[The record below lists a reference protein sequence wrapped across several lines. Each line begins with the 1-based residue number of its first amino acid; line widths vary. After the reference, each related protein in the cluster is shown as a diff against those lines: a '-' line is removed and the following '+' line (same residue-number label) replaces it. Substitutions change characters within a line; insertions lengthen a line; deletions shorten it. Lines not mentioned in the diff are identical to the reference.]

1 MNRKMNITR
10 KNRLKDKAFKYIG
23 LLSTF
28 VGLVALAVFVF
39 IILQTGLPRLSWDF
53 ITSLPSRF
61 PERAGIYTALIGTL
75 WMLVLTII
83 FSVTLGVSAGIY
95 LEEYSKKGLLS
106 RLLEINI
113 SNLVGVPSVIY
124 GILGLAFF
132 NRYLS
137 LGGSLL
143 AGSLT
148 LSLLII
154 PVIVVTTRES
164 LKAVPRTIKE
174 AAYALGATKWQTI
187 SRQLLPAASGS
198 IVTGVILALARAIGE
213 AAPLIVVGALSFVPF
228 TPRTP
233 MDDYTLLPIQIF
245 NWTSRPQ
252 PEFQINASAG
262 IIVLLFITF
271 LMNGISIYLRNKWQK
286 KVKW

>member
-1 MNRKMNITR
+1 MNNTK
-10 KNRLKDKAFKYIG
+10 KNRLKDSVFKYYGIMSTFIG
-23 LLSTF
+23 L
-28 VGLVALAVFVF
+28 VMLAVFII
-39 IILQTGLPRLSWDF
+39 IILQTGLSRLNLDF

-61 PERAGIYTALIGTL
+61 PERAGIYTALMGTA
-75 WMLVLTII
+75 WMLMLTII

-95 LEEYSKKGLLS
+95 LEEYAKKGLFS

-132 NRYLS
+132 NRALG

-154 PVIVVTTRES
+154 PVIIVTTRES
-164 LKAVPRTIKE
+164 LKAVPKTIKE

-187 SRQLLPAASGS
+187 SRQQLPAASGS

-213 AAPLIVVGALSFVPF
+213 AAPLIVVGALVYVPF
-228 TPRTP
+228 APQSP
-233 MDDYTLLPIQIF
+233 LDDYTVLPIQIF

-252 PEFQINASAG
+252 ADFQVNASAG

-271 LMNGISIYLRNKWQK
+271 LMNGVSIYLRNKWQK

>member
-1 MNRKMNITR
+1 MNNTK
-10 KNRLKDKAFKYIG
+10 KNRLKDSVFKYYGIMSTFIG
-23 LLSTF
+23 LIM
-28 VGLVALAVFVF
+28 LAVFII
-39 IILQTGLPRLSWDF
+39 IILQTGLSRLNLDF

-61 PERAGIYTALIGTL
+61 PERAGIYTALMGTA
-75 WMLVLTII
+75 WMLMLTII

-95 LEEYSKKGLLS
+95 LEEYAKKGLFS

-132 NRYLS
+132 NRALG

-154 PVIVVTTRES
+154 PVIIVTTRES
-164 LKAVPRTIKE
+164 LKAVPKTIKE

-187 SRQLLPAASGS
+187 SRQQLPAASGS

-213 AAPLIVVGALSFVPF
+213 AAPLIVVGALVYVPF
-228 TPRTP
+228 APQSP
-233 MDDYTLLPIQIF
+233 LDDYTVLPIQIF

-252 PEFQINASAG
+252 ADFQVNASAG

-271 LMNGISIYLRNKWQK
+271 LMNGVSIYLRNKWQK

>member
-1 MNRKMNITR
+1 MNITK
-10 KNRLKDKAFKYIG
+10 KNRLKDHAFKYFG
-23 LLSTF
+23 LMSTF
-28 VGLVALAVFVF
+28 IGLVALAVFIYV
-39 IILQTGLPRLSWDF
+39 ILQSGLPRLSWDF
-53 ITSLPSRF
+53 LTSLPSRF
-61 PERAGIYTALIGTL
+61 PEKAGIYTAIAGTL
-75 WMLVLTII
+75 WMLGLTII
-83 FSVTLGVSAGIY
+83 FSVTLGVMAGIY
-95 LEEYSKKGLLS
+95 LEEYSRKGLLS
-106 RLLEINI
+106 KLLEINI

-154 PVIVVTTRES
+154 PVIIVTTRES

-174 AAYALGATKWQTI
+174 ASYALGATKWQTI

-262 IIVLLFITF
+262 IIVLLFLTF
-271 LMNGISIYLRNKWQK
+271 VMNGVSIYLRNKWQK

>member
-1 MNRKMNITR
+1 MNNTT
-10 KNRLKDKAFKYIG
+10 KNRLKDSVFKYYGIF
-23 LLSTF
+23 STF
-28 VGLVALAVFVF
+28 VGLVMLAVFVF
-39 IILQTGLPRLSWDF
+39 IIVNTGIERLNWNFLS
-53 ITSLPSRF
+53 SLPSRF
-61 PERAGIYTALIGTL
+61 PEKAGIYTALMGTA
-75 WMLVLTII
+75 WMLMLTII

-95 LEEYSKKGLLS
+95 LEEYARKGLLAK
-106 RLLEINI
+106 LLEINI

-132 NRYLS
+132 NRYLG

-154 PVIVVTTRES
+154 PVIIVTTRES
-164 LKAVPRTIKE
+164 MKAVPKTIKE

-187 SRQLLPAASGS
+187 SRQVLPAASGS

-213 AAPLIVVGALSFVPF
+213 AAPLIVVGALVYVPF
-228 TPRTP
+228 APQTPL
-233 MDDYTLLPIQIF
+233 DDYTVLPIQIF

-252 PEFQINASAG
+252 AEFQVNASAG
-262 IIVLLFITF
+262 IIVLLFLTF
-271 LMNGISIYLRNKWQK
+271 VLNGISIYLRNKWQK
-286 KVKW
+286 RVKW

>member
-1 MNRKMNITR
+1 MNRTK
-10 KNRLKDKAFKYIG
+10 KNRLNDSLFKYFGILNTLLG
-23 LLSTF
+23 LIM
-28 VGLVALAVFVF
+28 LAVFIF
-39 IILQTGLPRLSWDF
+39 IILQTGLSRLSWDF

-61 PERAGIYTALIGTL
+61 PEKAGIYTALIGTF
-75 WMLVLTII
+75 WMLALTII

-95 LEEYSKKGLLS
+95 LEEYARKGFFS
-106 RLLEINI
+106 RMLEINI

-124 GILGLAFF
+124 GILGLALF
-132 NRYLS
+132 NRYLG

-143 AGSLT
+143 AGSFT

-154 PVIVVTTRES
+154 PVIIVTTRES

-174 AAYALGATKWQTI
+174 AAYALGATRWQAI

-198 IVTGVILALARAIGE
+198 IVTGIILALARAIGE
-213 AAPLIVVGALSFVPF
+213 AAPLIVVGALVYVPF
-228 TPRTP
+228 IPNSP
-233 MDDYTLLPIQIF
+233 LDDYTLLPIQIF

-252 PEFQINASAG
+252 PEFQVNASAG
-262 IIVLLFITF
+262 IIVLLFLTF
-271 LMNGISIYLRNKWQK
+271 VLNGISIYLRNKWQK

>member
-1 MNRKMNITR
+1 MNNST
-10 KNRLKDKAFKYIG
+10 KNRLTDKAFQYFGIFN
-23 LLSTF
+23 TF
-28 VGLVALAVFVF
+28 LGLVMLAVFIFV
-39 IILQTGLPRLSWDF
+39 ILQVGLPRLNWDF

-61 PERAGIYTALIGTL
+61 PEKAGIYTALIGTF
-75 WMLVLTII
+75 WMLFLTII

-95 LEEYSKKGLLS
+95 LEEYAKKGWFS
-106 RLLEINI
+106 KLLEINI

-132 NRYLS
+132 NRYLG

-154 PVIVVTTRES
+154 PVIIVTTRES
-164 LKAVPRTIKE
+164 LKAVPKTIKE
-174 AAYALGATKWQTI
+174 GAYALGATRWQTI
-187 SRQLLPAASGS
+187 WKQQLPAASGS

-213 AAPLIVVGALSFVPF
+213 AAPLIVVGALVYVPF
-228 TPRTP
+228 IPHTP

-252 PEFQINASAG
+252 PEFQVNASAG
-262 IIVLLFITF
+262 IIVLLFLTF
-271 LMNGISIYLRNKWQK
+271 LLNGISIYLRNKWQK

>member
-1 MNRKMNITR
+1 MNNTT
-10 KNRLKDKAFKYIG
+10 KNRLKDSVFKYYGIF
-23 LLSTF
+23 STF
-28 VGLVALAVFVF
+28 VGLIMLAVFVF
-39 IILQTGLPRLSWDF
+39 IIVNTGIERLDWNFLS
-53 ITSLPSRF
+53 SLPSRF
-61 PERAGIYTALIGTL
+61 PQKAGIYTALMGTA
-75 WMLVLTII
+75 WMLMLTII

-95 LEEYSKKGLLS
+95 LEEYARKGLLAK
-106 RLLEINI
+106 LLEINI
-113 SNLVGVPSVIY
+113 SNLVGVPSIIY

-132 NRYLS
+132 NRYLG

-154 PVIVVTTRES
+154 PVIIVTTRES
-164 LKAVPRTIKE
+164 LKAVPKTIKE
-174 AAYALGATKWQTI
+174 GAYALGATKWQTI

-213 AAPLIVVGALSFVPF
+213 AAPLIVVGALVFVPF
-228 TPRTP
+228 APQTPL
-233 MDDYTLLPIQIF
+233 DDYTVLPIQIF

-252 PEFQINASAG
+252 AAFQVNASAG
-262 IIVLLFITF
+262 IIVLLFLTF
-271 LMNGISIYLRNKWQK
+271 VLNGISIYLRNKWQK

>member
-1 MNRKMNITR
+1 MNNTT
-10 KNRLKDKAFKYIG
+10 KNRLKDSVFKYYGIF
-23 LLSTF
+23 STF
-28 VGLVALAVFVF
+28 VGLIMLAVFVF
-39 IILQTGLPRLSWDF
+39 IIVNTGIERLDWNFLS
-53 ITSLPSRF
+53 SLPSRF
-61 PERAGIYTALIGTL
+61 PQKAGIYTALMGTA
-75 WMLVLTII
+75 WMLMLTII

-95 LEEYSKKGLLS
+95 LEEYARKGLLAK
-106 RLLEINI
+106 LLEINI
-113 SNLVGVPSVIY
+113 SNLVGVPSIIY

-132 NRYLS
+132 NRYLG

-154 PVIVVTTRES
+154 PVIIVTTRES
-164 LKAVPRTIKE
+164 LKAVPKTIKE
-174 AAYALGATKWQTI
+174 GAYALGATKWQTI

-213 AAPLIVVGALSFVPF
+213 AAPLIVVGALVFVPF
-228 TPRTP
+228 APQTPL
-233 MDDYTLLPIQIF
+233 DDYTVLPIQIF

-252 PEFQINASAG
+252 AAFQINASAG
-262 IIVLLFITF
+262 IIVLLFLTF
-271 LMNGISIYLRNKWQK
+271 VLNGISIYLRNKWQK

>member
-1 MNRKMNITR
+1 MNNST
-10 KNRLKDKAFKYIG
+10 KNRLTDKAFQYFGIFN
-23 LLSTF
+23 TF
-28 VGLVALAVFVF
+28 LGLVMLAVFIFV
-39 IILQTGLPRLSWDF
+39 ILQVGLPRLNWDF

-61 PERAGIYTALIGTL
+61 PEKAGIYTALIGTF
-75 WMLVLTII
+75 WMLLLTII

-95 LEEYSKKGLLS
+95 LEEYAKKGWFS
-106 RLLEINI
+106 KLLEINI

-132 NRYLS
+132 NRYLG

-154 PVIVVTTRES
+154 PVIIVTTRES
-164 LKAVPRTIKE
+164 LKAVPKTIKE
-174 AAYALGATKWQTI
+174 GAYALGATRWQTI
-187 SRQLLPAASGS
+187 WKQQLPAASGS

-213 AAPLIVVGALSFVPF
+213 AAPLIVVGALVYVPF
-228 TPRTP
+228 IPHTP

-252 PEFQINASAG
+252 PEFQVNASAG
-262 IIVLLFITF
+262 IIVLLFLTF
-271 LMNGISIYLRNKWQK
+271 LLNGISIYLRNKWQK

>member
-1 MNRKMNITR
+1 MNITK
-10 KNRLKDKAFKYIG
+10 KNRLKDHAFKYFG
-23 LLSTF
+23 LMSTF
-28 VGLVALAVFVF
+28 IGLVALAVFINV
-39 IILQTGLPRLSWDF
+39 ILQSGLPRLSWDF
-53 ITSLPSRF
+53 LTSLPSRF
-61 PERAGIYTALIGTL
+61 PEKAGIYTAIAGTL
-75 WMLVLTII
+75 WMLGLTII
-83 FSVTLGVSAGIY
+83 FSVTLGVMAGIY
-95 LEEYSKKGLLS
+95 LEEYSRKGLLS
-106 RLLEINI
+106 KLLEINI

-154 PVIVVTTRES
+154 PVIIVTTRES

-174 AAYALGATKWQTI
+174 ASYALGATKWQTI

-262 IIVLLFITF
+262 IIVLLFLTF
-271 LMNGISIYLRNKWQK
+271 LMNGVSIYLRNKWQK

>member
-1 MNRKMNITR
+1 MNITK
-10 KNRLKDKAFKYIG
+10 KNRLKDHAFKYFG
-23 LLSTF
+23 LMSTF
-28 VGLVALAVFVF
+28 IGLVALAVFIYV
-39 IILQTGLPRLSWDF
+39 ILQSGLPRLSWDF
-53 ITSLPSRF
+53 LTSLPSRF
-61 PERAGIYTALIGTL
+61 PQKAGIYTAIAGTL
-75 WMLVLTII
+75 WMLGLTII
-83 FSVTLGVSAGIY
+83 FSVTLGVMAGIY
-95 LEEYSKKGLLS
+95 LEEYSRKGLLS
-106 RLLEINI
+106 KLLEINI

-154 PVIVVTTRES
+154 PVIIVTTRES

-174 AAYALGATKWQTI
+174 ASYALGATKWQTI

-262 IIVLLFITF
+262 IIVLLFLTF
-271 LMNGISIYLRNKWQK
+271 LMNGVSIYLRNKWQK

>member
-1 MNRKMNITR
+1 MNNHL
-10 KNRLKDKAFKYIG
+10 KNKLKDQSFKYFGIFN
-23 LLSTF
+23 TF
-28 VGLVALAVFVF
+28 LGLVMLAVFIL
-39 IILQTGLPRLSWDF
+39 IILNTGLARLNWSF

-61 PERAGIYTALIGTL
+61 PEKAGIYTALLGTF
-75 WMLVLTII
+75 WMLILTII

-95 LEEYSKKGLLS
+95 LEEYAKKGLLS

-113 SNLVGVPSVIY
+113 ANLVGIPSVIY
-124 GILGLAFF
+124 GILGLAVF
-132 NRYLS
+132 NRYLG

-154 PVIVVTTRES
+154 PVIIVTTREAI
-164 LKAVPRTIKE
+164 KAVPKTIKE
-174 AAYALGATKWQTI
+174 AAYALGATRWQTI

-213 AAPLIVVGALSFVPF
+213 AAPLIVVGALTYVPF
-228 TPRTP
+228 VPRTP
-233 MDDYTLLPIQIF
+233 LDDYTLLPIQIF

-252 PEFQINASAG
+252 AEFQVNASAG

-271 LMNGISIYLRNKWQK
+271 LLNGISIYLRNRWQK

>member
-1 MNRKMNITR
+1 MNNTK
-10 KNRLKDKAFKYIG
+10 KNRLKDSIFRYYGIFSTFIG
-23 LLSTF
+23 L
-28 VGLVALAVFVF
+28 VMLAVFVF
-39 IILQTGLPRLSWDF
+39 IILQTGLERLNLNF
-53 ITSLPSRF
+53 LTSLPSRF
-61 PERAGIYTALIGTL
+61 PERAGIYTAIMGTA
-75 WMLVLTII
+75 WMLVLTVI

-132 NRYLS
+132 NRYLG

-154 PVIVVTTRES
+154 PIIIVTTRES
-164 LKAVPRTIKE
+164 LKAVPKTIKE

-187 SRQLLPAASGS
+187 WKQQLPAASGS
-198 IVTGVILALARAIGE
+198 IVTGIILAIARAIGE
-213 AAPLIVVGALSFVPF
+213 AAPLIVVGALVYVPF
-228 TPRTP
+228 APHTPL
-233 MDDYTLLPIQIF
+233 DDYTVLPIQIF

-252 PEFQINASAG
+252 IEFQTNASAG

-271 LMNGISIYLRNKWQK
+271 LLNGISIYLRNRWQK

>member
-1 MNRKMNITR
+1 MNNTR
-10 KNRLKDKAFKYIG
+10 KNRLKDSAFRYYGIFSTFIG
-23 LLSTF
+23 L
-28 VGLVALAVFVF
+28 VMLAVF
-39 IILQTGLPRLSWDF
+39 ILVILRTGLERLDWNF

-61 PERAGIYTALIGTL
+61 PAKAGIYTALMGTF
-75 WMLVLTII
+75 WMLILTVI

-95 LEEYSKKGLLS
+95 LEEYARKGWLS
-106 RLLEINI
+106 RMLEINI

-132 NRYLS
+132 NRMLG

-174 AAYALGATKWQTI
+174 AAYALGATKWQAI
-187 SRQLLPAASGS
+187 WKQQLPAASGS

-213 AAPLIVVGALSFVPF
+213 AAPLIVVGALVFVPF
-228 TPRTP
+228 APSGP
-233 MDDYTLLPIQIF
+233 LDDYTVLPIQIF

-252 PEFQINASAG
+252 AEFQVNASAG

-271 LMNGISIYLRNKWQK
+271 VMNGISIWLRNRWQK

>member
-1 MNRKMNITR
+1 MNRTK
-10 KNRLKDKAFKYIG
+10 KNRLNDSLFKYFGIFNTFLG
-23 LLSTF
+23 LIM
-28 VGLVALAVFVF
+28 LAVFIF
-39 IILQTGLPRLSWDF
+39 IILQTGLSRLSWDF

-61 PERAGIYTALIGTL
+61 PEKAGIYTALIGTF
-75 WMLVLTII
+75 WMLALTII

-95 LEEYSKKGLLS
+95 LEEYAKKGFFS
-106 RLLEINI
+106 RMLEINI

-124 GILGLAFF
+124 GILGLALF
-132 NRYLS
+132 NRYLG

-143 AGSLT
+143 AGSFT

-154 PVIVVTTRES
+154 PVIIVTTRES

-174 AAYALGATKWQTI
+174 AAYALGATRWQAI

-198 IVTGVILALARAIGE
+198 IVTGIILALARAIGE
-213 AAPLIVVGALSFVPF
+213 AAPLIVVGALVYVPF
-228 TPRTP
+228 TPNSP
-233 MDDYTLLPIQIF
+233 LDDYTLLPIQIF

-252 PEFQINASAG
+252 PEFQVNASAG
-262 IIVLLFITF
+262 IIVLLFLTF
-271 LMNGISIYLRNKWQK
+271 VLNGISIHLRNKWQK